1 MSEPSEFSKEAA
13 RLTDAVHSLTATQAA
28 LVDAMRGVQ
37 GVMLFGMHDDL
48 VQLDDELDNVYPE
61 AFE

>member
-1 MSEPSEFSKEAA
+1 MNEPSEFSKEVA
-13 RLTDAVHSLTATQAA
+13 RLTDAVHNLAATQATP
-28 LVDAMRGVQ
+28 VDAMREVQ

-48 VQLDDELDNVYPE
+48 VQLDGELDNMYPE